1 MDTNMEAYEY
11 QVAEKKLLEIL
22 REAEEIIKKEK
33 VWMSLAE
40 LKASV
45 GV

>member
-1 MDTNMEAYEY
+1 MDTNMEEYEC
-11 QVAEKKLLEIL
+11 QVAEKKLFEML
-22 REAEEIIKKEK
+22 REAEEIIKKEN